1 MSESP
6 SDDAEIEDAISAFP
20 QSARARLLSLRAMIR
35 EVADAT
41 PGVGPLTETLK
52 WGQPAFLTPATGSGT
67 TLRLGA
73 DKKAPDEVKL
83 YVPCQTDLIEQFR
96 THYADELSY
105 SGKRAVIP
113 GDMGPSEEAA
123 LRHCIALA
131 LTYHARRK
139 NRSR

>member
-1 MSESP
+1 MADTP
-6 SDDAEIEDAISAFP
+6 SGQEAVTQAIAAMP
-20 QSARARLLSLRAMIR
+20 AAVRARLRTLRTMIR

-52 WGQPAFLTPATGSGT
+52 WGQPAFLTMETGSGT
-67 TLRLGA
+67 TLRLGT
-73 DKKAPDEVKL
+73 DKMAPDTAKL
-83 YVPCQTDLIEQFR
+83 FVPCQTDLIEQFR
-96 THYADELSY
+96 MHYGDTLRY

-113 GDMGPSEEAA
+113 GDLGPSEEAA

-139 NRSR
+139 TRRT